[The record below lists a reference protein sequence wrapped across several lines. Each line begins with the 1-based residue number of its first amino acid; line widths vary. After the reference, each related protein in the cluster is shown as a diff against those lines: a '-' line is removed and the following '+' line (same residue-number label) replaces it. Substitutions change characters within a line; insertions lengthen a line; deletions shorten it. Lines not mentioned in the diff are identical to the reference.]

1 MRAAVLLALAL
12 AGCAGPLAAHR
23 ERVAR
28 TAVAH
33 EPLSLRLVNGTLR
46 LLASGTLGDE
56 RVAWALDTG
65 ATDHW
70 LAAGRATG
78 RVRIAMID
86 ISQDAAPG
94 VESVTTGPGIG
105 GVLSPERLVSSGAR
119 WSSICPDARSI
130 AWREPRPTARS
141 PSSRAQARP
150 S

>member
-1 MRAAVLLALAL
+1 MFQE
-12 AGCAGPLAAHR
+12 
-23 ERVAR
+23 ERL
-28 TAVAH
+28 H
-33 EPLSLRLVNGTLR
+33 
-46 LLASGTLGDE
+46 
-56 RVAWALDTG
+56 ALDAVRAFALLLGIAFHASLQFVPGIPPG
-65 ATDHW
+65 AW
-70 LAAGRATG
+70 
-78 RVRIAMID
+78 AMID

-150 S
+150 SCPRLATAAAFPPCARRSTVATPCCSSTPVRP